1 MNTWEALSTCSR
13 ALSKEGENGCGG
25 TWGPDT
31 VQCQSGPSGQTHGW
45 EPYLANAHDHS
56 VTPGADGQALRLDVQ
71 FHDALSAVER
81 RTH

>member
-1 MNTWEALSTCSR
+1 MAVEGRGDQTLCS
-13 ALSKEGENGCGG
+13 
-25 TWGPDT
+25 
-31 VQCQSGPSGQTHGW
+31 QSGPSGQTQGW
-45 EPYLANAHDHS
+45 EPYLANAHDHG